1 MVSEILYWLFGI
13 PGMACLQ
20 SLFAVLMPA
29 KTWQIRRLQSYVL
42 LATGSGLCFAIMA
55 GLAIWLRGSWT
66 IILVSAAV
74 GYVLL
79 LIGGAL
85 GRRVEEASKT
95 ASQHGDGKGPE
106 RHAE

>member
-1 MVSEILYWLFGI
+1 MIFEILNVLFGF
-13 PGMACLQ
+13 PAWACLQ
-20 SLFAVLMPA
+20 ALFAVLMPA

-42 LATGSGLCFAIMA
+42 LVTGSGLCFAIMA

-66 IILVSAAV
+66 VILVSAAV

-85 GRRVEEASKT
+85 GRRVEDAS
-95 ASQHGDGKGPE
+95 
-106 RHAE
+106 